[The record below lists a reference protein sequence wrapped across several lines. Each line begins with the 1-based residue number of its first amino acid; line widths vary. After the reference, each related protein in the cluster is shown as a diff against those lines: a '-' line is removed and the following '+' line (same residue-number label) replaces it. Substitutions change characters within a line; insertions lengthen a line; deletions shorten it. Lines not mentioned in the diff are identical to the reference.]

1 MKRTPD
7 DLYHKVLLLLYW
19 GSHGVGT
26 APRREGVT
34 GAETSLRTAIGHLT
48 RVGVQ
53 VRPVPQ
59 AAQQLGGR
67 QQTAGP
73 LGAGQAGPDLDQCP
87 VQYSGKLLPA
97 QFVQGLGGLEEGQL
111 IFPLQS
117 GGQGAGGL
125 LQSVLLLTALQ
136 QRRGPAQDAL
146 ALQSGPANL
155 LRRSPGKC
163 LGQPLL
169 RLSRGDGASSRVS
182 HRERTVGSRAEPFSA
197 RRKKTA

>member
-1 MKRTPD
+1 MIFTIRSSCCYIGDRTGWERHP
-7 DLYHKVLLLLYW
+7 
-19 GSHGVGT
+19 S
-26 APRREGVT
+26 ARESR
-34 GAETSLRTAIGHLT
+34 AQKHPCAQPSGHLA

-111 IFPLQS
+111 IFPLQ
-117 GGQGAGGL
+117 GGRQGAGGL

-136 QRRGPAQDAL
+136 QRRGPAQDC
-146 ALQSGPANL
+146 L
-155 LRRSPGKC
+155 LYTS
-163 LGQPLL
+163 
-169 RLSRGDGASSRVS
+169 DA
-182 HRERTVGSRAEPFSA
+182 ADD
-197 RRKKTA
+197 